1 MIAARE
7 EPRRLEKY
15 WRVRNRKNLKYPGGL
30 NQREGKR
37 IEERPWQDLKLSEM
51 IYYIR

>member
-15 WRVRNRKNLKYPGGL
+15 WRVRNRKNLQYLGGL

-37 IEERPWQDLKLSEM
+37 KEERPWQDSKAE
-51 IYYIR
+51 

>member
-15 WRVRNRKNLKYPGGL
+15 WRVRKKPPIPGRFKPERREKNRGTALAGFK
-30 NQREGKR
+30 
-37 IEERPWQDLKLSEM
+37 I
-51 IYYIR
+51 